1 MRFLF
6 LIQLSLI
13 TQLLF
18 SQNIDVPKKW
28 IKEQV
33 VILCENQ
40 SMAIDQSDLEMNM
53 NEWLENPLILNKTDF
68 FEINKFLFLN
78 QNQKANLLQHLK
90 KYGPFLDQYELQAIE
105 GFDEKTAQLLSYFVI
120 IDERNGIDYYSLKEI
135 LKNGKNEL
143 ILGLDQNFQKSKGY
157 EAPEQF
163 VGSNQR
169 IALRY
174 RFALANK
181 LYFGCSFEKDA
192 GESWGTIGDFQGF
205 HFVYKGK
212 GLLQT
217 LALGDYQANFGKG
230 LSIGSSMFNGKSA
243 LVFQNQYLNEGIKA
257 YRSLNESGFF
267 RGIAIGLKKNHFNFH
282 VMASLLPQSA
292 LVKYDSL
299 LQEDKIG
306 NIIAS
311 GLHRTQ
317 LEIAKKNSV
326 YKTFFGIQITYQKKK
341 LQLGASYNKQ
351 ENSSNSKLESDFKN
365 WQNPILNSHLGLSG
379 NYYLNNILIGT
390 ELSFMGNGEQGIIAN
405 ALIPLN
411 AKLDAMCI
419 HRNFSKAFENNYGN
433 VWSANSSIGNEKGTY
448 MAFSYRP
455 KKYHQI
461 DFYTDVF
468 KTSGPSYQAAYANL
482 SKDYFVHYTWQQS
495 KTFQI
500 EMRYR
505 QQETEKNI
513 PSEMSKTKILVP
525 ETRSQFRFQANYSIN
540 KAWTYQ
546 FRAEKIIAQKTD
558 GIKYAGQ
565 LIFHDLNYHPK
576 GEKMSLHAR
585 FCIFQIEDFCAR
597 IYMQEGDVI
606 YNYAQ
611 TQLNGNGYRTYL
623 IAGYRIGKKTQ
634 LQIKIAQTYLPEKLE
649 IGSGLDQ
656 TKGPFQSEGKIQLF
670 MKF

>member
-6 LIQLSLI
+6 LLQFIAISH
-13 TQLLF
+13 LLF
-18 SQNIDVPKKW
+18 GQNTEIPKKW

-33 VILCENQ
+33 VNLCENQ
-40 SMAIDQSDLEMNM
+40 SMSIDQSDLEMTM
-53 NEWLENPLILNKTDF
+53 QEWLENPLKLNKASIFDL
-68 FEINKFLFLN
+68 NKFIFLSPI
-78 QNQKANLLQHLK
+78 QKANMLK
-90 KYGPFLDQYELQAIE
+90 HINTYGPFLDKYELQAID
-105 GFDEKTAQLLSYFVI
+105 GFDEKTAQLLSYFI
-120 IDERNGIDYYSLKEI
+120 SIENRNAIDYYSLKEI
-135 LKNGKNEL
+135 LAHGNNEL
-143 ILGLDQNFQKSKGY
+143 LLGTDKNFQSSKGFD
-157 EAPEQF
+157 APQQF

-169 IALRY
+169 LAMRY

-192 GESWGTIGDFQGF
+192 GEKWGTIGDFQGF
-205 HFVYKGK
+205 HLVYKGK

-217 LALGDYQANFGKG
+217 LAIGDYQANFGKG
-230 LSIGSSMFNGKSA
+230 LSIGSSMFNGKSS
-243 LVFQNQYLNEGIKA
+243 LIFQNQYLNEGIRA

-267 RGIAIGLKKNHFNFH
+267 RGIAIGLKKNNFNFNL
-282 VMASLLPQSA
+282 MLSILPQSA
-292 LVKYDSL
+292 LVEYDSL
-299 LQEDKIG
+299 MLEDKIG
-306 NIIAS
+306 SIIAN

-317 LEIAKKNSV
+317 LELAKKNSV
-326 YKTFFGIQITYQKKK
+326 LKTFLGLQINYQKKK

-351 ENSSNSKLESDFKN
+351 ENIANYNLNSDLKN
-365 WQNPILNSHLGLSG
+365 WQNPFLNSHFGLSA
-379 NYYLNNILIGT
+379 NYYLKNILLGA
-390 ELSFMGNGEQGIIAN
+390 EFSYMENGAQGIIAN
-405 ALIPLN
+405 SLIPLHG
-411 AKLDAMCI
+411 KLDAMLI
-419 HRNFSKAFENNYGN
+419 YRNYSKGFKNNYGN
-433 VWSANSSIGNEKGTY
+433 VWSANSGIGDENGTY
-448 MAFSYRP
+448 LAFSYRP

-461 DFYTDVF
+461 DFYSDVF
-468 KTSGPSYQAAYANL
+468 RTNGPSYQSAYANL
-482 SKDYFVHYTWQQS
+482 SNDYFVHYTWQQS

-500 EMRYR
+500 EMRFR
-505 QQETEKNI
+505 QQETEKNL
-513 PSEMSKTKILVP
+513 PSEMSRTKTMAAEI
-525 ETRSQFRFQANYSIN
+525 RSQFRFQANYSIN

-546 FRAEKIIAQKTD
+546 FRAEKIIAQKPD

-576 GEKMSLHAR
+576 GEKISLHAR
-585 FCIFQIEDFCAR
+585 FCLFQIEDFSAR

-611 TQLNGNGYRTYL
+611 TQLNGNGFRTYL